1 VLLEVFEGHDG
12 DAGLVEL
19 DGDEEVG
26 HAHAAAHAAAGFVG
40 EGVEGHEA
48 LAGGAVLD
56 HGLARFEQV
65 LEGESLADAA
75 VDHARLL
82 RWHQSHVE
90 SIPEVKLKT
99 KDNVEYLF
107 NIVEG
112 IG

>member
-1 VLLEVFEGHDG
+1 VLLKVFDGHDG

-26 HAHAAAHAAAGFVG
+26 DAHAAAHAAAGFVG
-40 EGVEGHEA
+40 EGVDGHEA
-48 LAGGAVLD
+48 FAVWAVLH
-56 HGLARFEQV
+56 HGLARVEQV

-82 RWHQSHVE
+82 RWHHSHNE
-90 SIPEVKLKT
+90 SIPELKAKT
-99 KDNVEYLF
+99 MDNVEYLF
-107 NIVEG
+107 NIVEN